1 MDLPLSA
8 NPSARRLAD
17 MALSLTGREEHL
29 YPVVPPTHGGR
40 IMNTITLH
48 TETLS

>member
-17 MALSLTGREEHL
+17 MALSLPGREEHF
-29 YPVVPPTHGGR
+29 YPVAPPTHGGHT
-40 IMNTITLH
+40 MKTITLH
-48 TETLS
+48 TEAIS